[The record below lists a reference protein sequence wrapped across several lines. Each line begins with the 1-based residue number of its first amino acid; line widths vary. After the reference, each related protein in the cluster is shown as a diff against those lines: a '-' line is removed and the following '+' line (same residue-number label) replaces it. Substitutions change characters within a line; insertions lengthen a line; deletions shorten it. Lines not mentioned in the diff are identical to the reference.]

1 MQINERVEALR
12 KEMSAAG
19 LDAWIINGTDPH
31 QSEYVCDRWHSRRW
45 ISGFTGSAGTVVVT
59 KDEALIWV
67 DSRYFV
73 QCAAQIRGTVFEM
86 KKIDGPEASSP
97 VQWLCERFR
106 DGGKIGISAETL
118 MISAKDR
125 YAEKGLDIVASDDL
139 LDRIWTDRPAM
150 PENPVV
156 KMDDS
161 LTGQSVA
168 EKVAKIREM
177 GNQNGEDYHLVSSLD
192 DIAWI
197 LNLRGCDIEDTPV
210 FLAHLLIGP
219 DTVKLFTPK
228 ERFRDVSPEGF
239 EVLPYDSVA
248 DELSALCGVTVRLN
262 PERIN
267 MRLKNALD
275 KAEDIKL
282 S

>member
-106 DGGKIGISAETL
+106 SGNDL
-118 MISAKDR
+118 R
-125 YAEKGLDIVASDDL
+125 IVF
-139 LDRIWTDRPAM
+139 PA
-150 PENPVV
+150 
-156 KMDDS
+156 
-161 LTGQSVA
+161 A
-168 EKVAKIREM
+168 
-177 GNQNGEDYHLVSSLD
+177 
-192 DIAWI
+192 
-197 LNLRGCDIEDTPV
+197 
-210 FLAHLLIGP
+210 
-219 DTVKLFTPK
+219 
-228 ERFRDVSPEGF
+228 
-239 EVLPYDSVA
+239 
-248 DELSALCGVTVRLN
+248 
-262 PERIN
+262 
-267 MRLKNALD
+267 
-275 KAEDIKL
+275 
-282 S
+282 